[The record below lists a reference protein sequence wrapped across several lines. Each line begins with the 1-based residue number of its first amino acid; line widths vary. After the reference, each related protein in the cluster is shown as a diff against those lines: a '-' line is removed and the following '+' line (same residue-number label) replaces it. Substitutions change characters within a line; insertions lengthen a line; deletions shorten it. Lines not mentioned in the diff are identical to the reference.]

1 MVDQADTPRP
11 PRRWLRRVLV
21 SVAAVLVIA
30 GSIAAW
36 AINRY
41 VVDHVKISNVS
52 QYEQKQAASST
63 VAVQQS
69 AAASSTTAST
79 LAAGTSIV
87 PGTTVAT
94 TTTTATLVLTDRSF
108 TDGSTTISIEKR
120 TVGTGADS
128 YTYFVADIV
137 VSDARQFRSA
147 FAKDKFGENIIDN
160 TSKIAAEAKAL
171 LAING
176 DYYGFRRSGI
186 VIRNGIIYRDNG
198 ARQGLALKLD
208 GTMSLYDEKM
218 TSAQALLDDGAWQ
231 TLSFGP
237 GLVDNGQV
245 IEGIENVQIDTN
257 IGNHSIQGQ
266 QPRTGLGMIAPNHFV
281 FVVVD
286 GRSRNYSRG
295 VTLPEFAELF
305 KGLGATVAYNLDGGG
320 SATMVFNGQLVNNP
334 LGNGRE
340 RGTSDIVY
348 VGALPTG

>member
-1 MVDQADTPRP
+1 
-11 PRRWLRRVLV
+11 
-21 SVAAVLVIA
+21 VAAARVGV
-30 GSIAAW
+30 GRCRPGHRRQH
-36 AINRY
+36 RY

-52 QYEQKQAASST
+52 EYEQQVGAATT
-63 VAVQQS
+63 VAVRPTPAPNS
-69 AAASSTTAST
+69 ETISSTASPST
-79 LAAGTSIV
+79 V
-87 PGTTVAT
+87 PATTVAT
-94 TTTTATLVLTDRSF
+94 TTTTAKPVLTDRSF
-108 TDGSTTISIEKR
+108 TDGVTSISIDKR
-120 TVGTGADS
+120 AVGTGADS

-186 VIRNGIIYRDNG
+186 VIRNGITYRDDG
-198 ARQGLALKLD
+198 ARQGLVLNLD
-208 GTMSLYDEKM
+208 GTMSLYNEKT

-237 GLVDNGQV
+237 GLVDNGKV
-245 IEGIENVQIDTN
+245 IEGIESVQIDTN

-305 KGLGATVAYNLDGGG
+305 KELGVTVAYNLDGGG

-348 VGALPTG
+348 VGTLPTG